1 MFNETYFTLFLRKD
15 EFEMI
20 ILVVF
25 AEVMVV

>member
-1 MFNETYFTLFLRKD
+1 MFDETYFTLFLRKD
-15 EFEMI
+15 EFKMI